1 MDTNTTTNQPKAQS
15 NFLSPIGAVITIICF
30 FLPWAKGCDGS
41 KTLGSDM
48 GGALWTAN
56 RFAVIENSH
65 GPAGDDIGG
74 ALWLVLI
81 AAIAILA
88 IFFIHHNNGE
98 DHKAKPIITLSSI
111 IGLGA
116 IVLQFLI
123 EFSEV
128 KRVFRHIDL
137 GDMVKLMDV
146 GAFGAVIGLI
156 LALVG
161 GMALGRRGDK

>member
-1 MDTNTTTNQPKAQS
+1 MEQQNTTTNQPKAQS
-15 NFLSPIGAVITIICF
+15 NYLSPIGAVITIICF
-30 FLPWAKGCDGS
+30 FLPWAKGCGGKVSGS
-41 KTLGSDM
+41 
-48 GGALWTAN
+48 
-56 RFAVIENSH
+56 E
-65 GPAGDDIGG
+65 IGG

-128 KRVFRHIDL
+128 KRVFRHADL
-137 GDMVKLMDV
+137 GDMIEFMDV
-146 GAFGAVIGLI
+146 GLFGAIIGLI
-156 LALVG
+156 LALIG
-161 GMALGRRGDK
+161 GMALGKKKEEKKLS